1 MDESGTLGLLISL
14 LIGIALFAA
23 CGVVTFTLM
32 LVGLLAF

>member
-1 MDESGTLGLLISL
+1 MDESGILGLLISL

>member
-23 CGVVTFTLM
+23 CGVVAFTLM
-32 LVGLLAF
+32 LVGLIAF